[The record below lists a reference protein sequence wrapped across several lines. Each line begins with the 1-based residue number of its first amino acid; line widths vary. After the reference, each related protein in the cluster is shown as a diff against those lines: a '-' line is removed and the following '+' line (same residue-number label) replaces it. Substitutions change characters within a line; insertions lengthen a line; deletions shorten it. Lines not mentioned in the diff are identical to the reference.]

1 MKIYYIANARIPTER
16 AHGIQL
22 AKMVEAMIK
31 SGADI
36 ELVLPNR
43 KNPLVS
49 TKEYYGLSL
58 EIPFTKLP
66 IIDVY
71 NKGSVGFIFGSF
83 TFMCSYLFW
92 LLWKKIKGEKFVIY
106 TIDMDQFSFAFI
118 PIIGVPFFAEIHDA
132 KAHGIAYSFFFR
144 YVKGLVVINA
154 LIKAKMIERFR
165 ISSDRIVVYSNAID
179 LDFFRVSDSQIK
191 IRERLGLPLDKKII
205 LYSGKMYG
213 WKGFEILVKAGEMLP
228 SGMLVYI
235 VGGTKEELV
244 SVSSALST
252 KTSESIVCVGQK
264 GYTDIPLWLHAA
276 DAFVVLGTK
285 ENEYSYYHTSPMKLY
300 EYMSAERVVVASRTP
315 AIQQMVTENEVVFYT
330 PDDVQS
336 LADAMIDVLL
346 NPLRYEDRVK
356 KSVQKIQGLTWKKR
370 AGNVLSFIDQ
380 ILKK

>member
-66 IIDVY
+66 IIDFY

-132 KAHGIAYSFFFR
+132 KARGIAYSFFFR
-144 YVKGLVVINA
+144 YVKGLVVINT
-154 LIKAKMIERFR
+154 LIKEKIVERFG
-165 ISSDRIVVYSNAID
+165 IPSDRVVVHSNAID
-179 LDFFRVSDSQIK
+179 LDFFRVSDSQVK
-191 IRERLGLPLDKKII
+191 IREKLGLPLDKKIV

-244 SVSSALST
+244 NVSSTLST

-356 KSVQKIQGLTWKKR
+356 KSVQKIQGLTWEKR